1 MFQHGVL
8 RSNCIDCLDRTNV
21 AQYALGLAALGRQM
35 HVLGLCS
42 VPRVASDSG
51 LAVMLMEMYENMG
64 DALAV
69 QYGGS
74 AAHNKV
80 YNLYYSYILH
90 LGICVHHTFVK
101 KWVHLI
107 LRKLTWK
114 MLLNFW
120 QVFSQHQGRWNAT
133 IQSLEFFRSIQR
145 HYNNAYLDSEK
156 QDAIDM

>member
-1 MFQHGVL
+1 
-8 RSNCIDCLDRTNV
+8 
-21 AQYALGLAALGRQM
+21 
-35 HVLGLCS
+35 
-42 VPRVASDSG
+42 
-51 LAVMLMEMYENMG
+51 MEMYENMG

-114 MLLNFW
+114 MLLIFW

-156 QDAIDM
+156 QDAIDMWGIHLLLSAIMEDWSSCALEKYITLMCISCTGLLRVLFGSSL